1 MVDVIKDQRSKHS
14 QELDD
19 LTHKVDDLTQ
29 DNKWQHETMQSLT
42 RSLQEKETFT
52 QEVLT
57 ELEALDEVVG
67 TLNTHLKKI
76 SGEWNVNE

>member
-1 MVDVIKDQRSKHS
+1 VVDVIKDQWSKHS

>member
-1 MVDVIKDQRSKHS
+1 MVDVIKDQWSKHS